1 MLAYTFIEKGKFQ
14 LQEKKKPEILDSRDA
29 LVRITLGSICTSD
42 LHIKHGSVP
51 RAVPGITVGH
61 EMVGVVE
68 QVGKDVRSVKP
79 GDRVAVNVET
89 FCGECFFCRNGYVN
103 NCTDENGGW
112 ALGCRIDG
120 GQAEY
125 VRVPYADQGLSIIPD
140 SVTDEQALFVGD
152 ILATGFWAIRISD
165 IKQEDTVLIIG
176 AGPTGICT
184 LLCAMLKSPR
194 KIIVCEKSE
203 ERREFV
209 RKHYPGVIITSP
221 ENCKSDVLDNSLHGG
236 ADVVLEVAGTDDT
249 FRMAWDCARP
259 NATVTIVALY
269 DKPQILPLPEM
280 YGKNLT
286 FKTGGVDGCDCPE
299 ILKLISE
306 GKIDTTPL
314 ITHRFPLSDIERA
327 YQVFENREDGV
338 IKVAIEG
345 KIL

>member
-103 NCTDENGGW
+103 NCTDKNGGW

-152 ILATGFWAIRISD
+152 ILATGFWAARISD

-184 LLCAMLKSPR
+184 LLCVMLKSPR

-249 FRMAWDCARP
+249 FHMAWDCARP
-259 NATVTIVALY
+259 NAIVTIVALY

>member
-125 VRVPYADQGLSIIPD
+125 VRVPYADQGLSIIPN

-152 ILATGFWAIRISD
+152 ILATGFWTARISD